1 MENAYTEPLAGGD
14 YSLQLDSMEVV
25 DGKFGESFL
34 FKGNIKEDGGNTYV
48 LWITKPQKFT
58 FGTDLG
64 RLYRAANVNIP
75 KGKLTDSVIE
85 KDFVGKILP
94 ITLTYSDGDKA
105 RCRLRGI

>member
-14 YSLQLDSMEVV
+14 YLLRLDSMEVV

-58 FGTDLG
+58 YGTDLG
-64 RLYRAANVNIP
+64 KLYRAANVNIP
-75 KGKLTDSVIE
+75 TGKLTDASIE
-85 KDFVGKILP
+85 KSFIGKMIP
-94 ITLTYSDGDKA
+94 IALTYNDGDKA
-105 RCRLRGI
+105 RCKLRGI